1 MSDAPSPTQP
11 PRTPGSNAD
20 ETPDGGDGPHGLQF
34 RSGFVSVLGR
44 PNVGKSSLVNRICK
58 TKVSITSWH
67 PNTTRT
73 RVRGVLDGEAYQIV
87 FVDTPGIHKPRSA
100 LGSRLNATATEALED
115 VEISLLVIDAT
126 AAIGPGDR
134 FVAAQLR
141 PDTVVVVNKVDRARP
156 EQVLTQLAAANE
168 ELGLA
173 EAEYFAVSARTGAGT
188 DELVAHLVSRLP
200 PGPRY
205 YPEGMVHDVP
215 EAFFVAELVREQLLR
230 HAREELPHSIA
241 CRISEWEWP
250 YIRCDILVERE
261 SQKAI
266 VIGRGGEVLKAA
278 GTTVRAALP
287 PGAYL
292 DLRVVVERDWQ
303 RHPEVIE
310 RLGY

>member
-1 MSDAPSPTQP
+1 MSDSPAT
-11 PRTPGSNAD
+11 T
-20 ETPDGGDGPHGLQF
+20 F
-34 RSGFVSVLGR
+34 RSGFVSVVGR
-44 PNVGKSSLVNRICK
+44 PNVGKSSLVNRICR

-73 RVRGVLDGEAYQIV
+73 RVRGVLDGEDFQVV

-100 LGSRLNATATEALED
+100 LGTRLNETAADALED
-115 VEISLLVIDAT
+115 VEACLLVLDAT
-126 AAIGPGDR
+126 APVGPGDR
-134 FVAAQLR
+134 FVAGRLP
-141 PDTVVVVNKVDRARP
+141 PDTIVVVNKIDRARP
-156 EQVLTQLAAANE
+156 EQLLEQLSRAERELELAAA
-168 ELGLA
+168 
-173 EAEYFAVSARTGAGT
+173 EYFPVSARTGEGVDA
-188 DELVAHLVSRLP
+188 LVAHVTRRLP

-205 YPEGMVHDVP
+205 YPPGMVRDVP
-215 EAFFVAELVREQLLR
+215 EAFYVAELVREQLLR

-241 CRISEWEWP
+241 CRVSEWEWP

-278 GTTVRAALP
+278 GTAVRQALP

-292 DLRVVVERDWQ
+292 ELRVVVERDWQ
-303 RHPEVIE
+303 RHPEIIE